1 MCRETSLNLCKES
14 PEMWT
19 QALEAQQ
26 VAVTELLVVV
36 LVEEALQVVATDLQG
51 AGTKEGAQLAVVTEL
66 PLVAADP

>member
-1 MCRETSLNLCKES
+1 
-14 PEMWT
+14 MWT

-36 LVEEALQVVATDLQG
+36 LVEEALQVVATELLLDLQG
-51 AGTKEGAQLAVVTEL
+51 AGTKEGAQPAVVTEL

>member
-1 MCRETSLNLCKES
+1 MNLCKES

-36 LVEEALQVVATDLQG
+36 LVEEALQVVATELLLDLQ
-51 AGTKEGAQLAVVTEL
+51 GAQLAVVTEL

>member
-1 MCRETSLNLCKES
+1 MS
-14 PEMWT
+14 T

-36 LVEEALQVVATDLQG
+36 LVEEALQVVATELLLDLQ
-51 AGTKEGAQLAVVTEL
+51 GAQLAVVTEL

>member
-1 MCRETSLNLCKES
+1 
-14 PEMWT
+14 MWT

-36 LVEEALQVVATDLQG
+36 LVEEALQVVATELLLDLQG
-51 AGTKEGAQLAVVTEL
+51 AGTKEGTQLAVVTEL

>member
-1 MCRETSLNLCKES
+1 MNLCKES

-36 LVEEALQVVATDLQG
+36 LVEEALQVVATELLLDLQ
-51 AGTKEGAQLAVVTEL
+51 GAQLAVVTEL
-66 PLVAADP
+66 PLVEADP